1 MDDVMAI
8 LIEVAPG
15 ELIDKLTILEIKKAN
30 ITDPS
35 KLRNVQ
41 HEYDVLAQVLSEQ
54 VPSSESLTGLTAEL
68 KAINEELWKIEDVIR
83 DCERDRDFGPKFI
96 ELARA
101 VYHTNDRRA
110 AVKRQIN
117 VLLDSPIIEEKS
129 YAAY

>member
-1 MDDVMAI
+1 MDDAMAI

-30 ITDPS
+30 ITDPA

>member
-1 MDDVMAI
+1 MAI

-30 ITDPS
+30 IGDPA
-35 KLRNVQ
+35 KLRNVE
-41 HEYDVLAQVLSEQ
+41 HEYDVLSRVLAEQ
-54 VPSSESLTGLTAEL
+54 VPASADLTALTAEL
-68 KAINEELWKIEDVIR
+68 KAINESLWKIEDDIR
-83 DCERDRDFGPKFI
+83 DLERARDFGAAFI

-110 AVKRQIN
+110 AVKRRIN
-117 VLLDSPIIEEKS
+117 ELLDSPILEEKS